1 MDRRVIALLTVSHC
15 VIDLCQ
21 AVVPALLPFFIEQYH
36 LSYTDA
42 AALVLAS
49 SVASSIVQPL
59 FGSLADRL
67 SAPWLLP
74 VSLVA
79 AGGGLVLAGVTPLY
93 GVAMAAVAV
102 SGLGVAAFHPEAAR
116 LMNFA
121 SGARRTTGMSV
132 FSLGGN
138 AGFTLGPLAVAG
150 LLVFGTRGLF
160 ALLLPAAL
168 AAALLTFGRGR
179 LTALAARHRPT
190 AGAGVPPPPAHWP
203 AFSLLGVMIL
213 FRSAVFTGLNT
224 FLILYWIACFG
235 QTKQAGATALSVFLA
250 TGVVG
255 TLVGGWLAD
264 RWGRR
269 ALLRGALL
277 VVAVLIAVLTATTD
291 VTLAT
296 LLLVP
301 LGLALF
307 ATTSSMIV
315 LGQEYLP
322 GRVGV
327 ASGVTIGLAVSSGG
341 AVAPLLGWTADCYGI
356 GVLPALLTALAI
368 VAAGLAFALPSP
380 RLTNSRL

>member
-21 AVVPALLPFFIEQYH
+21 AVVPALLPFFIERYH
-36 LSYTDA
+36 LSYADA

-49 SVASSIVQPL
+49 SLASSIVQPL

-67 SAPWLLP
+67 STPWLLP
-74 VSLVA
+74 VSLIA
-79 AGGGLVLAGVTPLY
+79 AGGGLVLAGLSPLY

-121 SGARRTTGMSV
+121 SGTRRTIGMSV

-138 AGFTLGPLAVAG
+138 AGFALGPVLAASLLIGLGQRG
-150 LLVFGTRGLF
+150 LL
-160 ALLLPAAL
+160 ALLLPPAL
-168 AAALLTFGRGR
+168 AATLLMSARNR
-179 LTALAARHRPT
+179 LSTLAARHRPAT
-190 AGAGVPPPPAHWP
+190 GNGVERPPAQWR
-203 AFSLLGVMIL
+203 AFSVLGLMVL

-224 FLILYWIACFG
+224 FLALYWIGRLG
-235 QTKQAGATALSVFLA
+235 QTKEAGAIALTLFL
-250 TGVVG
+250 TSGVVG
-255 TLVGGWLAD
+255 TLLGGWVAD

-269 ALLRGALL
+269 TLIRGSLVSVTLFVALL
-277 VVAVLIAVLTATTD
+277 ATTQN

-296 LLLVP
+296 LLLLP
-301 LGLALF
+301 LGLSLF
-307 ATTSSMIV
+307 ASTSAMVV

-327 ASGVTIGLAVSSGG
+327 ASGVTIGLAVSCGG
-341 AVAPLLGWTADCYGI
+341 AAAPLLGWAADLHGI
-356 GVLPALLTALAI
+356 AILPMMLAALGGLATVI
-368 VAAGLAFALPSP
+368 AFALPSP
-380 RLTNSRL
+380 RSA